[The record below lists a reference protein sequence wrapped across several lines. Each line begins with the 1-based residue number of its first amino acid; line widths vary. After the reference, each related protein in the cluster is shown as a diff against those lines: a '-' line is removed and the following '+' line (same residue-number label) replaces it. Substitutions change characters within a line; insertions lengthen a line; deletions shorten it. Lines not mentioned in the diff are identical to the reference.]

1 MDGDGIPNEEDD
13 DPYTPGES
21 GLLGNLGFTLGFSL
35 PDIESIQLMVKNMKL
50 PSSLKELFKIPL
62 PDEYKS
68 NIAVEETHVL
78 YGYQQIYFG
87 IGDGVIGFVMGIIL
101 VLAALIACI
110 PRFIWEFFS
119 DLIEWINVAFLNF
132 YDWLVIPSEIFKLV
146 IDLLPDELL
155 ALALLLFGV
164 DLLFLFFRFVIP
176 GMISGSH
183 AIGDIVEKEEKMRL
197 IDEFGEE
204 TYNKLYGKKRGGK

>member
-1 MDGDGIPNEEDD
+1 
-13 DPYTPGES
+13 
-21 GLLGNLGFTLGFSL
+21 
-35 PDIESIQLMVKNMKL
+35 
-50 PSSLKELFKIPL
+50 
-62 PDEYKS
+62 
-68 NIAVEETHVL
+68 
-78 YGYQQIYFG
+78 
-87 IGDGVIGFVMGIIL
+87 MGIIL

-132 YDWLVIPSEIFKLV
+132 YDWLVIPLEIFKLV